1 MLTTVEKLIA
11 LKSVDFFDRTSD
23 QVLAELATILIEVE
37 VPAGSD
43 VFAKDDMGYSMYII
57 VDGRVRVHDGDRE
70 IATLAEGNFFGE
82 MALLD
87 TVDRSASVTA
97 VEDTRL
103 LQMDQE
109 PFYVLLEDHSE
120 VGRRI
125 MQLLTGRLRRLMDE
139 RTGNERLNNERLNN
153 ERLNNERG
161 N

>member
-23 QVLAELATILIEVE
+23 QVLAELATILIEVD
-37 VPAGSD
+37 VPAGTA
-43 VFAKDDMGYSMYII
+43 VFAKGDRGDSMYII
-57 VDGRVRVHDGDRE
+57 VVGRVRVHDGDRE
-70 IATLAEGNFFGE
+70 IATLGEGNFFGE

-87 TVDRSASVTA
+87 TVARSASVTA
-97 VEDTRL
+97 IEETRL

-125 MQLLTGRLRRLMDE
+125 MQVLTGRLRLLME
-139 RTGNERLNNERLNN
+139 GRLNDEGSRT
-153 ERLNNERG
+153 RG
-161 N
+161 S

>member
-23 QVLAELATILIEVE
+23 QVLAELATILIEVD
-37 VPAGSD
+37 VPAGTP
-43 VFAKDDMGYSMYII
+43 VFAKGDRGDSMYII

-70 IATLAEGNFFGE
+70 IAALGEGNFFGE

-87 TVDRSASVTA
+87 TVARSASVTA
-97 VEDTRL
+97 VEETRL

-125 MQLLTGRLRRLMDE
+125 MQVLTGRLRLLME
-139 RTGNERLNNERLNN
+139 EQSRA
-153 ERLNNERG
+153 
-161 N
+161 